1 MRIPPFCS
9 LAYNFFIHPIL
20 FSDLKSHS
28 ASESIA
34 NIDEYRWTLE
44 NVYGTLFLVMRAVDG
59 ACVDEGSEVG
69 MDRLKLWDQYTK
81 LLVRQSPQS
90 LVSFLVPSAVFEQVV
105 DRELQVPSLMADG
118 LYQVIWRGEK
128 IMLHVEFQKSRDTN
142 MGRRMW
148 LYNALANMHTELPV
162 RSVVIYLV
170 KETSLVESPYVIP
183 LPDGQPTQRLDFET
197 IKLWEIPSEF
207 FEQQGL
213 VGLFPLLPLTKDG
226 KKPETIQRMIDV
238 LRKAR
243 EDDLLALGYAFAS
256 LVFTA
261 EGEREWLIER
271 FSKVQDIL
279 EGSWV
284 FQQLI
289 KKGKKEG
296 LGEGLLQIVEIS
308 FPTLLARA
316 KRVVEGKASL
326 EQLRTMFTQL
336 YRANTV
342 EEARSVLQAHEEEQ

>member
-1 MRIPPFCS
+1 
-9 LAYNFFIHPIL
+9 
-20 FSDLKSHS
+20 
-28 ASESIA
+28 
-34 NIDEYRWTLE
+34 
-44 NVYGTLFLVMRAVDG
+44 VDT
-59 ACVDEGSEVG
+59 
-69 MDRLKLWDQYTK
+69 LKLWDQYTK
-81 LLVRQSPQS
+81 RLVRQSPQS
-90 LVSFLVPSAVFEQVV
+90 LVSFLVPTAVFEHVV
-105 DRELQVPSLMADG
+105 DRELQVPSLTADG
-118 LYQVIWRGEK
+118 LYQVMWREKK

-170 KETSLVESPYVIP
+170 KETSLVKSPYVIP

-213 VGLFPLLPLTKDG
+213 IGLFPLLPLTKDG

-238 LRKAR
+238 LRQM
-243 EDDLLALGYAFAS
+243 EDEGNLLALGYAFAS

-261 EGEREWLIER
+261 EGEKEWLVER
-271 FSKVQDIL
+271 FSTVQDIL

-289 KKGKKEG
+289 NRGLEKGKKED
-296 LGEGLLQIVEIS
+296 LLQFVEIR
-308 FPTLLARA
+308 FPTLLVQA
-316 KRVVEGKASL
+316 KQTIEQQTPL
-326 EQLRTMFTQL
+326 EQLQTMLSKL
-336 YRANTV
+336 YRANTI
-342 EEARSVLQAHEEEQ
+342 EEAGSVLQVHEEEQ

>member
-1 MRIPPFCS
+1 
-9 LAYNFFIHPIL
+9 
-20 FSDLKSHS
+20 
-28 ASESIA
+28 
-34 NIDEYRWTLE
+34 
-44 NVYGTLFLVMRAVDG
+44 
-59 ACVDEGSEVG
+59 
-69 MDRLKLWDQYTK
+69 MDTLKLWDQYTK
-81 LLVRQSPQS
+81 RLVRQSPQS

-105 DRELQVPSLMADG
+105 DRELQVPALMADG
-118 LYQVIWRGEK
+118 LCEVTWRGEP
-128 IMLHVEFQKSRDTN
+128 ILLHVEFQKSRDTN

-148 LYNALANMHTELPV
+148 VYNALANIHTQLPV

-170 KETSLVESPYVIP
+170 EEKSLVEAPYVIP

-213 VGLFPLLPLTKDG
+213 IGLLPLLPLTKDG

-238 LRKAR
+238 LRR
-243 EDDLLALGYAFAS
+243 MDEGDLLALGYGFAS

-271 FSKVQDIL
+271 FSTVQDIL
-279 EGSWV
+279 DGSWV

-289 KKGKKEG
+289 NQGLEKGKKEG
-296 LGEGLLQIVEIS
+296 KKEEFLQFVEIR
-308 FPTLLARA
+308 FPTLLAQA
-316 KRVVEGKASL
+316 KQVVEQQKSV
-326 EQLRTMFTQL
+326 EQMRTIINKV

-342 EEARSVLQAHEEEQ
+342 EEVDSVLQAHEEEQ